1 MAPLVVVASRLV
13 LGLTAS
19 TGPPVRSEAEVRLT
33 QLVRNLVAAGV
44 PGVIVRVDDGR
55 GRLVGITEQ
64 ASWTR

>member
-44 PGVIVRVDDGR
+44 PG
-55 GRLVGITEQ
+55 
-64 ASWTR
+64 